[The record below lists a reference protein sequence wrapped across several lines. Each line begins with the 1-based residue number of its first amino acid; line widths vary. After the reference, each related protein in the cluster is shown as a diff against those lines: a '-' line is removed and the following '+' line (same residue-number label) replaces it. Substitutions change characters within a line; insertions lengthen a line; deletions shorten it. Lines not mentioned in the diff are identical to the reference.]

1 MSFFPIVAA
10 LAAGLQTAVSP
21 VATDEVPREAHER
34 IVVTAVASR
43 ASEAVDATPATVSV
57 ITREDLERGLARDI
71 RDALRYEPGVSVEN
85 SAARFGLGNISIRG
99 LEGNRVQM
107 LVDGVRMPDGF
118 RLGSFSNASR
128 NPYDLGLL
136 SRIEVLRGPGS
147 ALYGS
152 DALAGVVSMTTL
164 SPRDLVG
171 KAARLGGFADAGH
184 ASMDDSVSRAG
195 AVAARAGAVE
205 LLVGA
210 SRTDGH
216 ERDNRGEVD
225 SLGATRTVPNPQD
238 GFGASQLAKLVL
250 PTRGGGHWGATFD
263 RFERRV
269 ATDVK
274 SLNPQSPRTV
284 SLTGDDRAERRRV
297 SVDGVMH
304 DIGFVDRLTVI
315 AFDQRSETV
324 QDTTEVRANTTAS
337 CLSAPGSVTC
347 RREAQFGF
355 AQDEVGL
362 TAIAETAAGAH
373 HHLVFGTEW
382 SRIRT
387 EEMRDGRQTNL
398 NTGVTSNVVGT
409 DVFPMRDF
417 PNSRVERLGAF
428 VQDEVTLPFGSLI
441 PALRFDRFEM
451 EPQVDDV
458 YAAANPGRT
467 PVGLTDSAWSPKLG
481 ALVPLGAGVTLSLQ
495 AATGFRTPP
504 YFDVNVGLSVM
515 PQGYTVIANPELE
528 SETSRGF
535 EAGLRGRH
543 GALDWSVTAY
553 RTDYDDLIVS
563 RAPLRC
569 PGDPRCVPTAPITF
583 QSQNVSRARI
593 EGIEARAQLH
603 FARGWTAKLGAA
615 AARGDDLGKDK
626 PLNSVDPAKVVLGL
640 AWEGTLNAIAPALLV
655 TPAKAGAQ
663 FHLTHAAKKSRIDTS
678 AGTIFPTPAFTVAD
692 LTGFVELARN
702 VTLSAGVFNL
712 FDRKYWLWSDVRGAI
727 NPGASVDRYTQPGRS
742 VGIRVKYRF

>member
-1 MSFFPIVAA
+1 MSFLPILAA

-21 VATDEVPREAHER
+21 VSDQVARGAHER

-43 ASEAVDATPATVSV
+43 AAEAVDATPATVSV
-57 ITREDLERGLARDI
+57 ITREDLDRDLARDI
-71 RDALRYEPGVSVEN
+71 RDALRYEPGLSVEN
-85 SAARFGLGNISIRG
+85 AAARFGLGNISIRG

-107 LVDGVRMPDGF
+107 LLDGVRMPDGF
-118 RLGSFSNASR
+118 RIGSFSNASR

-164 SPRDLVG
+164 APRELMRKD
-171 KAARLGGFADAGH
+171 AAFGGFADAGY

-195 AVAARAGAVE
+195 ALAARAGAVE
-205 LLVGA
+205 ILVGA

-216 ERDNRGEVD
+216 ERENRGDVD
-225 SLGATRTVPNPQD
+225 SLGAMRTVPNPQD
-238 GFGASQLAKLVL
+238 GFGASQLAKLVV

-284 SLTGDDRAERRRV
+284 SLTGDDRAERRRA
-297 SVDGVMH
+297 SLDGVFF
-304 DIGFVDRLTVI
+304 DVGFADRLGVI
-315 AFDQRSETV
+315 AYDQRSETL
-324 QDTTEVRANTTAS
+324 QDTTEVRANTTAA
-337 CLSAPGSVTC
+337 CLSAPGNVSC
-347 RREAQFGF
+347 RREAQFSF
-355 AQDEVGL
+355 AQYEVGV
-362 TAIAETAAGAH
+362 TAIGQAAVGERH
-373 HHLVFGTEW
+373 RLVFGAEW
-382 SRIRT
+382 SRARA
-387 EEMRDGRQTNL
+387 EEMRDGSQTNL
-398 NTGVTSNVVGT
+398 NTGVTTNVVGT

-417 PNSRVERLGAF
+417 PKSRVERIGAF
-428 VQDEVTLPFGSLI
+428 VQDEVALPFGSII

-451 EPQVDDV
+451 EPRVDDV

-515 PQGYTVIANPELE
+515 PQGYTVIANPDLE
-528 SETSRGF
+528 SETSRGV

-553 RTDYDDLIVS
+553 RTNYDDLIVS
-563 RAPLRC
+563 RVPLPC

-593 EGIEARAQLH
+593 QGLEARAELRL
-603 FARGWTAKLGAA
+603 ARGWSAKLGAA
-615 AARGDDLGKDK
+615 AARGDDLGKAK

-640 AWEGTLNAIAPALLV
+640 AWEGVLPFDVPALFV

-663 FHLTHAAKKSRIDTS
+663 LHVTHAARKSRIDST
-678 AGTIFPTPAFTVAD
+678 AGTLFATPAYTVAD
-692 LTGFVELARN
+692 LTGFVELGRN
-702 VTLSAGVFNL
+702 VTLSAGVFNA
-712 FDRKYWLWSDVRGAI
+712 FDRKHWLWSDVRGAV
-727 NPGASVDRYTQPGRS
+727 NPGASIDRYTQPGRS
-742 VGIRVKYRF
+742 VGVRVKYRF

>member
-1 MSFFPIVAA
+1 MSFLPIVAA

-21 VATDEVPREAHER
+21 LTPEEVPREARER
-34 IVVTAVASR
+34 IVVIAVASR
-43 ASEAVDATPATVSV
+43 AAEAVEATPATVSV

-107 LVDGVRMPDGF
+107 LMDGVRLPDGF
-118 RLGSFSNASR
+118 RVGSFSNASR

-136 SRIEVLRGPGS
+136 SRIEILRGPGS

-152 DALAGVVSMTTL
+152 DALAGVVSMSTL
-164 SPRDLVG
+164 SPRDLMG
-171 KAARLGGFADAGH
+171 KDAALGGFADAGY
-184 ASMDDSVSRAG
+184 ASIDDSVRRVG

-205 LLVGA
+205 LLLGA

-216 ERDNRGEVD
+216 ERENRGEVD
-225 SLGATRTVPNPQD
+225 SLGATRTVANPQD

-250 PTRGGGHWGATFD
+250 PTRGGGHWGATFE

-284 SLTGDDRAERRRV
+284 SLLGDDRAERRRA
-297 SVDGVMH
+297 SLDGVVN
-304 DIGFVDRLTVI
+304 DFGFVDRLSVV
-315 AFDQRSETV
+315 AYDQRSETV
-324 QDTTEVRANTTAS
+324 QDTTEVRANTTAA
-337 CLSAPGSVTC
+337 CLSAPGNVAC
-347 RREAQFGF
+347 RREARFNF

-362 TAIAETAAGAH
+362 TAIGESAVGGRH
-373 HHLVFGTEW
+373 KLVFGAEW

-387 EEMRDGRQTNL
+387 DEMRDGRQTNL
-398 NTGVTSNVVGT
+398 ATGVATNVVGT
-409 DVFPMRDF
+409 DVFPTRDF
-417 PNSRVERLGAF
+417 PKSHVERVGAF
-428 VQDEVTLPFGSLI
+428 VQDEVALPFGSLI

-451 EPQVDDV
+451 QPQVDDV
-458 YAAANPGRT
+458 YAAANPGRA

-481 ALVPLGAGVTLSLQ
+481 ALVPLGSGLTLSLQ
-495 AATGFRTPP
+495 AATGFRAPP
-504 YFDVNVGLSVM
+504 YFDVNIGLSTL
-515 PQGYTVIANPELE
+515 PLGYSVIPNPDLKA
-528 SETSRGF
+528 ETSRGL

-543 GALDWSVTAY
+543 GALDWSLTAY

-563 RAPLRC
+563 RAPLPC

-593 EGIEARAQLH
+593 EGVEARAELRL
-603 FARGWTAKLGAA
+603 ARGWTAKLGAA

-640 AWEGTLNAIAPALLV
+640 AWEGVLNLV
-655 TPAKAGAQ
+655 VPAKAGTQ
-663 FHLTHAAKKSRIDTS
+663 FHLTHAARKNRIDST
-678 AGTIFPTPAFTVAD
+678 AGTLFPTPAYTVAD
-692 LTGFVELARN
+692 LTGFVELGRN
-702 VTLSAGVFNL
+702 VTLSVGVFNV
-712 FDRKYWLWSDVRGAI
+712 FDRKQWLWSDVRGAI

-742 VGIRVKYRF
+742 AGIRVKYRF